1 MKRWMIRCYILN
13 FIQVISWGRC
23 SENCPLMKYHTNE
36 EYRNE
41 LTFLENKNP
50 QHAITYSLG
59 ESYRKFTPLFGIRLS
74 HSITQTIA
82 RPTNKKDIYNDI
94 FKQILPGI
102 RPMVKL
108 IGNIHGNEPV
118 GRELLMHF
126 GNYLLKAAS
135 IPAEL
140 RDRRSRRAAKL
151 LETTDIWIF
160 PSMNPDGFQRGEEGV
175 CQGGDYLAGRLNEG
189 NQDLNRDF
197 PTWQDYETAEKDK
210 TFDIFETR
218 QIETQLVM
226 NWILNFPFVLS
237 ANFHDGAIVAN
248 YP

>member
-1 MKRWMIRCYILN
+1 MKLD
-13 FIQVISWGRC
+13 FIQVFKWGQC

-41 LTFLENKNP
+41 LSFLERQKP
-50 QHAITYSLG
+50 QNAIKFSLG
-59 ESYRKFTPLFGIRLS
+59 ESYRKFTPLEGIRLS
-74 HSITQTIA
+74 
-82 RPTNKKDIYNDI
+82 KDILTTVSRPIIETDI
-94 FKQILPGI
+94 YSDNFRKVLPGL

-126 GNYLLKAAS
+126 ANYVLKAAS
-135 IPAEL
+135 IPVQL
-140 RDRRSRRAAKL
+140 RDDRSRRAAKL
-151 LETTDIWIF
+151 LETTDLWIF

-197 PTWQDYETAEKDK
+197 PTWKDK
-210 TFDIFETR
+210 ERQEENPNFDIYETR
-218 QIETQLVM
+218 QIETKLVM
-226 NWILNFPFVLS
+226 DWILNFPFVLS